1 MDPTLRDLADTLS
14 DGLHRRVTAEGRR
27 IVVKR
32 RRHAPGDFFAMEAF
46 GLAKLR
52 EPGCWRVPETIAVQ
66 PDVIVL
72 EDLGDGQASPHDWR
86 RAGTALARQ
95 HACTANSFGLDRD
108 GWCGDGRQRNTP
120 MVDGWRFFADCRL
133 LPLTRLARDSELLTS
148 NEVITIERLCTALPE
163 RVPWQPAS
171 LLHGD
176 LWLGNLHP
184 CRSGELAPIDAAA
197 VHYGWAEAELAMLT
211 LFGEPPPVFFD
222 GYRQNRAPAPD
233 WRQRAPLYNLH
244 HLLNHLNVFG
254 ASWHGRVAATLRR
267 LR

>member
-1 MDPTLRDLADTLS
+1 MDTTLGDHIDLLAD
-14 DGLHRRVTAEGRR
+14 GVHRLVTPQGRP

-32 RRHAPGDFFAMEAF
+32 RRPAPADFFAMEAF

-52 EPGCWRVPETIAVQ
+52 EPDCWRVPETLAVR
-66 PDVIVL
+66 PDAIVL
-72 EDLGDGQASPHDWR
+72 EDLGDGHASPHDWR

-108 GWCGDGRQRNTP
+108 GWCGDGFQRNTP
-120 MVDGWRFFADCRL
+120 MPDGWRFFAECRL
-133 LPLTRLARDSELLTS
+133 LPLTRLARDKALLDAD
-148 NEVITIERLCTALPE
+148 EVTAIERLCGALPE
-163 RVPWQPAS
+163 RVPAQPAS

-184 CRSGELAPIDAAA
+184 SSSGALAPIDAAA

-211 LFGEPPPVFFD
+211 LFGEPPAAFFD
-222 GYRQNRAPAPD
+222 GYRQTRAPAPD